1 MTKDKRAKIS
11 EAKGTDFWSD
21 KAGRI
26 VSSKKNKIRAQKIKN
41 LRWILSKM
49 TSLLYSEV
57 LCSTDRVILW
67 VRLIKSNKI
76 TMKMKTTNLKENKC
90 KKNSTNLLVNLTSNI
105 VRCRLSILKK

>member
-41 LRWILSKM
+41 LR
-49 TSLLYSEV
+49 
-57 LCSTDRVILW
+57 
-67 VRLIKSNKI
+67 
-76 TMKMKTTNLKENKC
+76 
-90 KKNSTNLLVNLTSNI
+90 
-105 VRCRLSILKK
+105 